1 MRPQR
6 LGRINR
12 ARSLILNGYDAVGQE
27 ADIAGGALGPD
38 FDGVLPIDELG
49 GIEIEVEGSIKGS
62 AKPSQSDARAGDVR

>member
-27 ADIAGGALGPD
+27 AYVAGDVLGPD
-38 FDGVLPIDELG
+38 FDGVLPIGELRC
-49 GIEIEVEGSIKGS
+49 IKIEVKGSIEGSAG
-62 AKPSQSDARAGDVR
+62 QSDSDVRARNVR